1 MAALHLLRRHPGAL
15 AVAYAAIA
23 VALTGLFLILEERLS
38 ERTGLRR
45 QVFANTGF
53 TGTPLAADVSP
64 DVSLDFL
71 DDDPTLPRRFFSA
84 RWLGFWYVPES
95 GVVELRGAGDDRLDV
110 WLDGELVIRRS
121 PPGDMHTETRTID
134 LEAGVHEVRV
144 EYEQHAGGLALRLR
158 WAPSGGRPRPLPS
171 HRIFRSP
178 PGPADP
184 VAECPYP
191 VGCRRPALPGV
202 SHRGLPLPSAFRT
215 ATL

>member
-45 QVFANTGF
+45 QVFANTSF

-202 SHRGLPLPSAFRT
+202 SHRGLPLPAAFRT